1 MRVEEMALRSEIRQ
15 MLNEA
20 GFNKNTLKDLVKEVL
35 QEELNK
41 AIKQA
46 VAESNCDIVGY
57 TKKNIDS
64 IINKTTERVVK
75 EKISDAVVGNYF
87 KRMKVDVSINPIM
100 SYKENTEN
108 KDNFNEDACEFCKH
122 KLEPNNTE
130 PCVNCSHNFID
141 KFERQ

>member
-46 VAESNCDIVGY
+46 IAETNCNIEEY

-75 EKISDAVVGNYF
+75 EKITDAIVGNYF
-87 KRMKVDVSINPIM
+87 SRMKVDVSINPIM
-100 SYKENTEN
+100 SYDMEN
-108 KDNFNEDACEFCKH
+108 K
-122 KLEPNNTE
+122 
-130 PCVNCSHNFID
+130 
-141 KFERQ
+141 

>member
-1 MRVEEMALRSEIRQ
+1 MRVEEIALRSEIRQ

-46 VAESNCDIVGY
+46 VAETNCDIMGY

-64 IINKTTERVVK
+64 IINKTTERVVR
-75 EKISDAVVGNYF
+75 EKISDAIVHSYF
-87 KRMKVDVSINPIM
+87 NRMRVDVSINPIM
-100 SYKENTEN
+100 SY
-108 KDNFNEDACEFCKH
+108 NEEG
-122 KLEPNNTE
+122 EE
-130 PCVNCSHNFID
+130 
-141 KFERQ
+141 

>member
-35 QEELNK
+35 QEELQK

-46 VAESNCDIVGY
+46 IEETNCDVMGY

-64 IINKTTERVVK
+64 LINNTTEKVVRD
-75 EKISDAVVGNYF
+75 KITDAVVGAYF
-87 KRMKVDVSINPIM
+87 KRMTIDVHIDPIM
-100 SYKENTEN
+100 SCKAES
-108 KDNFNEDACEFCKH
+108 EDE
-122 KLEPNNTE
+122 T
-130 PCVNCSHNFID
+130 
-141 KFERQ
+141 